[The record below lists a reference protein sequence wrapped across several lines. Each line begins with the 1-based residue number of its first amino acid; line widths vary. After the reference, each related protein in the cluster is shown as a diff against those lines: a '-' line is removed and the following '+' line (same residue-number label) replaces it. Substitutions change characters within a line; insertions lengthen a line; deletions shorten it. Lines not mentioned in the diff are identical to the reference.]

1 MKNKTLIVLLIL
13 ESIICITAAL
23 ALSNPNVSGYLV
35 VMQFPFAQLGS
46 LLRTLSL
53 SSTFGNVIAFILYV
67 AICAVPLV
75 FALLHVIKKTFK
87 IEDWL
92 LVIMS
97 GFGFYMMYMM
107 INPAMLNLIPSL
119 IVEDFGKAVLGGAFY
134 SILIGYL
141 VFKMLRKTN
150 SSSTDSLLRVLRMLL
165 AVAAV
170 IVVFSISYIGIGGV
184 KTKLADIQSG
194 NTDPSVSLGFTNFF
208 VVLRYV
214 FTQLPVFMELIIF
227 ILAMQLCNK
236 LREDTYGEGA
246 VESAKKLASFCK
258 KTVVVILLCCITLN
272 LLQIVFAGSL
282 VSVDYNTVL
291 PLDSIIIAFAA
302 LLLMRFFIASRELSQ
317 DNKMFI

>member
-1 MKNKTLIVLLIL
+1 MKDKTFIVLLII
-13 ESIICITAAL
+13 ESILCIAAAF
-23 ALSNPNVSGYLV
+23 ALTNPNVSGYLL
-35 VMQFPFAQLGS
+35 VMQFPFAQLGL
-46 LLRTLSL
+46 LLRALSL
-53 SSTFGNVIAFILYV
+53 SSAFGNVIAFIIYV

-75 FALLHVIKKTFK
+75 FALLHIIRKVFK

-92 LVIMS
+92 LIIMS

-107 INPAMLNLIPSL
+107 INPSMLNLIPTF
-119 IVEDFGKAVLGGAFY
+119 IVEDMGKAVLGGAFY

-150 SSSTDSLLRVLRMLL
+150 SSSTDSVLRVLRVLL

-170 IVVFSISYIGIGGV
+170 ILVFAISYIGINGV
-184 KTKLADIQSG
+184 KATLASIQSG

-227 ILAMQLCNK
+227 ILAMQLCSK
-236 LREDTYGEGA
+236 LREDAYGEG
-246 VESAKKLASFCK
+246 VVQSAKKLASFCK
-258 KTVVVILLCCITLN
+258 ITVVVTLLCCITLN
-272 LLQIVFAGSL
+272 LLQIVFADSL

>member
-1 MKNKTLIVLLIL
+1 MKNRTFVILLII
-13 ESIICITAAL
+13 ESIICIIAAL
-23 ALSNPNVSGYLV
+23 ALSNPNVSGYLLI
-35 VMQFPFAQLGS
+35 MQFPFAQLGL
-46 LLRTLSL
+46 LLRGLSL
-53 SSTFGNVIAFILYV
+53 SSAFGNVIAFIIYV
-67 AICAVPLV
+67 ALCAVPLV
-75 FALLHVIKKTFK
+75 FALLHIKKRTFK

-97 GFGFYMMYMM
+97 GFGFYVMYMM
-107 INPAMLNLIPSL
+107 INPDMLSLIPSF
-119 IVEDFGKAVLGGAFY
+119 IMDGFGQAVLGGAFY

-141 VFKMLRKTN
+141 VFKMLRTADG
-150 SSSTDSLLRVLRMLL
+150 SSTDSLLRVLRLLL
-165 AVAAV
+165 AVAA
-170 IVVFSISYIGIGGV
+170 IIIVFSISYIGVGAV
-184 KTKLADIQSG
+184 KAKLDAIQTG
-194 NTDPSVSLGFTNFF
+194 NTDPSVSLDFTNFF

-214 FTQLPVFMELIIF
+214 LTQLPVFMELIILIF
-227 ILAMQLCNK
+227 AMQLCSK
-236 LREDTYGEGA
+236 LRKDAYGEGA

-272 LLQIVFAGSL
+272 LLQIVFAGTL

>member
-1 MKNKTLIVLLIL
+1 MKNKTFILLLIL
-13 ESIICITAAL
+13 ESVICIATAL
-23 ALSNPNVSGYLV
+23 AISNQNVSGYLAAI
-35 VMQFPFAQLGS
+35 QFPFAQLGL
-46 LLRTLSL
+46 LLRGLSL
-53 SSTFGNVIAFILYV
+53 SGSFGNVIAFILYV

-75 FALLHVIKKTFK
+75 FVVLHIKKKMFNR
-87 IEDWL
+87 EDWL
-92 LVIMS
+92 LIVMS

-107 INPAMLNLIPSL
+107 INPVMINQISSF
-119 IVEDFGKAVLGGAFY
+119 IGEDFGKAVLGGAFY
-134 SILIGYL
+134 SILIGYS
-141 VFKMLRKTN
+141 VFRMLRSAD
-150 SSSTDSLLRVLRMLL
+150 SSSTDSLLRVLRLLL

-170 IVVFSISYIGIGGV
+170 IVVFSISYIGIGGI
-184 KTKLADIQSG
+184 KAKLAEIQSG
-194 NTDPSVSLGFTNFF
+194 NTDPLVSLGFTNFF
-208 VVLRYV
+208 VVIRYV
-214 FTQLPVFMELIIF
+214 IKQLPVFMELIIF
-227 ILAMQLCNK
+227 ILAMQLCNR

-272 LLQIVFAGSL
+272 LLQIVFADSL

>member
-1 MKNKTLIVLLIL
+1 MKNKTFIVLLII
-13 ESIICITAAL
+13 ESILCIAAAL
-23 ALSNPNVSGYLV
+23 AQSNPNVSGYLL

-46 LLRTLSL
+46 LLRALSL
-53 SSTFGNVIAFILYV
+53 SSAFGNIIAFIIYMV
-67 AICAVPLV
+67 ICAVPLV
-75 FALLHVIKKTFK
+75 FVLLHIIKKTFR

-92 LVIMS
+92 LVVMS
-97 GFGFYMMYMM
+97 GFGFYIMYMM
-107 INPAMLNLIPSL
+107 INPAMLSLIPSFIINDL
-119 IVEDFGKAVLGGAFY
+119 GKAVLGGAFY
-134 SILIGYL
+134 SLLIGYF

-150 SSSTDSLLRVLRMLL
+150 SSSTDSLLRVLRVLL

-170 IVVFSISYIGIGGV
+170 ILVFAISYIGISGI
-184 KTKLADIQSG
+184 KAKLAAIQSG

-214 FTQLPVFMELIIF
+214 FTQLPAFMELVIF